1 MEKQNVDE
9 ELDLVVVGGGTRL
22 ASQKFIEI
30 YLPFWYTGI
39 NGICALKTYL
49 ALNPSSSV
57 ALLDS
62 RLSLGGVWARE
73 RLYAGIKTN
82 NVLGGYEFSDFA
94 MDSQKFN
101 VGYDQHIPGEVVHEY
116 LEAYCEEFGLGGY
129 IKLGWMVESITRDDD
144 HNTGSDDSGSWIV
157 QAINQ
162 TEKKG
167 KRTTTNIRTKKLIM
181 ATGLTSQPYMP
192 QINGQENYQR
202 PHFHFVDFKTR
213 QPELLD
219 KKNQNITVFG
229 SAKSAFDAAYLLA
242 DAGLS
247 VDMIIRASG
256 HGPSYMSP
264 ARVTPLKKLIERLVN
279 VRLLTWF
286 SPCIW
291 GGEEA
296 NDYYSLIRRALHGTW
311 LGRKIVDIFWWI
323 LGNDM
328 KTLNNYDS
336 HPETAK
342 LKPWVGTMW
351 IASGL
356 GIFNYDGDVLE
367 MVRNGKIKIHI
378 ADIDSLSEGQVHLS
392 NGQNLPSDAMVCCTG
407 WDSRPNIRFFP
418 EGIETQLGLPGLL
431 LDSLPEETL
440 QNADAHILG
449 KLPRLKDQPKN
460 PSQDSKESLSRP
472 LRLYRFMVPCSP
484 HLASSR
490 SIVFVGMAMTVS
502 TMMITQ
508 TQALWA
514 AAYLSGTLDL
524 PSQTDMQWATALHTQ
539 FCKLRYGV
547 GANGKRVPDFVFDA
561 VPYIDML
568 LNDLKLNGKRKES
581 RLKEWFEP
589 YVVGDYKGIVEEY
602 LEKMEADK
610 KHV

>member
-1 MEKQNVDE
+1 
-9 ELDLVVVGGGTRL
+9 
-22 ASQKFIEI
+22 
-30 YLPFWYTGI
+30 
-39 NGICALKTYL
+39 
-49 ALNPSSSV
+49 
-57 ALLDS
+57 
-62 RLSLGGVWARE
+62 VWARE
-73 RLYAGIKTN
+73 RLYTGIKTN

-94 MDSQKFN
+94 MDGKKFN

-116 LEAYCEEFGLGGY
+116 LEAYCEKFRLGEY
-129 IKLGWMVESITRDDD
+129 IRLGRMVESITRDDD
-144 HNTGSDDSGSWIV
+144 HSSGDNDGNSSWVV
-157 QAINQ
+157 QV
-162 TEKKG
+162 KSG
-167 KRTTTNIRTKKLIM
+167 KTTTNIRTKKLIM

-192 QINGQENYQR
+192 KINGQESFQR
-202 PHFHFVDFKTR
+202 PLLHFVDLKAH
-213 QPELLD
+213 QSELLND
-219 KKNQNITVFG
+219 ENQRITVFG

-242 DAGLS
+242 DSGLS

-256 HGPSYMSP
+256 HGPVHMAP

-296 NDYYSLIRRALHGTW
+296 DGYSLIRRALHGTW
-311 LGRKIVDIFWWI
+311 LGRKIVDGFWWI
-323 LGNDM
+323 HANDL
-328 KTLNNYDS
+328 KTLNSFDS

-342 LKPWVGTMW
+342 LKPWINTMW

-356 GIFNYDGDVLE
+356 GIFNYDGDILD
-367 MVRNGKIKIHI
+367 MVRRGKIKIHI
-378 ADIDSLSEGQVHLS
+378 ADIDFLSEGQVHLS
-392 NGQNLPSDAMVCCTG
+392 NGQKLPSDAMVCCTG
-407 WDSRPNIRFFP
+407 WDARPNIKFLP
-418 EGIETQLGLPGLL
+418 DGVESQLGLPTNTPAS
-431 LDSLPEETL
+431 LDSLPQETL
-440 QNADAHILG
+440 QNADAHILN

-460 PSQDSKESLSRP
+460 SSQQKDLRSEGPSSSGP

-502 TMMITQ
+502 TMMTTQ
-508 TQALWA
+508 AQALWA
-514 AAYLSGTLDL
+514 VAYLNGTLDL

-547 GANGKRVPDFVFDA
+547 GANGRRVPDFVFDA

-568 LNDLKLNGKRKES
+568 LNDLGLSGKRKES

-589 YVVGDYKGIVEEY
+589 YVAGDYKGIVEEY
-602 LEKMEADK
+602 LQKMKADK